1 MIGNPNYNAL
11 MHEVCV
17 GRGWCGGI
25 VNDKPSHVDDFIPE
39 TGLVSAEQFI
49 EWLFQADGVDPSS
62 EPDKWAKHKDALR
75 EAFVRHMGA
84 DVVDA
89 SALKRDVS

>member
-1 MIGNPNYNAL
+1 MSGNLNYNAL

-17 GRGWCGGI
+17 DCGWCGGI
-25 VNDKPSHVDDFIPE
+25 VNSEPSHVDDFIPE
-39 TGLVSAEQFI
+39 TGSVSAEQFVN
-49 EWLFQADGVDPSS
+49 WLFQADGVDPLS
-62 EPDKWAKHKDALR
+62 DRAKWTKHQDRLR

-89 SALKRDVS
+89 SALKWDVS